1 MQQGNNS
8 EAEVGPSV
16 KLALAIALLRS
27 RNSDSSKDVLHW
39 KRKAKERK
47 KELMKLEE
55 ELKDVQDGIQ
65 REIFSQ
71 GPSCKCHFFEDCGN
85 LNSKLSSQ
93 GEDGTA
99 FRVNQVLCRRFLRQV
114 RLKER
119 TKKPNGATVSLRVAK
134 EFEGYG
140 EKEQLATS
148 VDFLMEL
155 VSTKLLVG
163 MQHTITLSTHS
174 SMHYNQVGTEPFSFP
189 GGQYAFI
196 CYFFTSSRGL
206 YTSIKNLLSRGENN
220 EFVEGVINGLIVCLT
235 RRMCISTH
243 PDGLSNPNSES
254 QFFIQH
260 LIRKLGSQPYIGLR
274 TLLSVSQ
281 KIATTA
287 DGLLFMDPFSDV
299 VPNVHDSMFLM
310 IQLTEFLVTDNIYMW
325 ATDGVLENG
334 LFEEWV
340 KWIGQAKKALEILEN
355 RNGLYVLYMDRVIG
369 ELSKQVSRVSCPE
382 NKKLHMD
389 VLDFLFQ

>member
-155 VSTKLLVG
+155 VSTKLLVDN
-163 MQHTITLSTHS
+163 MPSFAT
-174 SMHYNQVGTEPFSFP
+174 FSH
-189 GGQYAFI
+189 QAVDFI
-196 CYFFTSSRGL
+196 IA
-206 YTSIKNLLSRGENN
+206 SIKNLLSRGENN

-369 ELSKQVSRVSCPE
+369 ELSKQE
-382 NKKLHMD
+382 AK
-389 VLDFLFQ
+389 